1 MGRNEEPEALS
12 IQIFKLL
19 EILGATSNGTC
30 SDLTAKTNQIH
41 SCFFVLYAIVV
52 LAYLILPRDE

>member
-52 LAYLILPRDE
+52 MHI